1 MGVKHRLTLGN
12 KGIGLVVLQ
21 RSAEGQDSGAAVMW
35 DHGIT
40 ELGSDKSL
48 MLEFTELIKTESG

>member
-1 MGVKHRLTLGN
+1 MQ
-12 KGIGLVVLQ
+12 KGK
-21 RSAEGQDSGAAVMW
+21 QDSGAAVMW